1 MERFIKQLFQMV
13 QFVVFLDSAFHSSIF
28 LFYASYLNKN
38 MLKFMIV
45 IANKPVL
52 RTKKKKAERD
62 DLNIKAHLKLFW
74 FIYLSK
80 R

>member
-1 MERFIKQLFQMV
+1 
-13 QFVVFLDSAFHSSIF
+13 
-28 LFYASYLNKN
+28 